1 MLQIIIN
8 LLTKE
13 NIIKNLKH
21 FWSFVNNKR
30 LVRSSIPNIMEWG
43 EKSESDTQS
52 VCNLFVEFFQ
62 NTYFINW
69 SDHTN
74 IVEQRP

>member
-1 MLQIIIN
+1 
-8 LLTKE
+8 
-13 NIIKNLKH
+13 
-21 FWSFVNNKR
+21 
-30 LVRSSIPNIMEWG
+30 MEWG

-74 IVEQRP
+74 IVEQRPWNVASTENADLSQFKIMYLWRSIKRNDQAKNK